1 MKTMVRLLGLLG
13 CMMPLGIHAQTLP
26 DFLEAAV
33 MESPAW
39 KRASIDLRKAEAKL
53 LEAQAAFDPTW
64 RVSDRGKSV
73 GSDLY
78 YRYQDAQ
85 WRIPALGGVDLY
97 VGGQWGNG
105 DWMNPESSLPAS
117 GLVAA
122 GISVPIGPTLWFSE
136 RQQNVTR
143 ARWHYRMAKQHWDL
157 TRWDIQR
164 EALNLYLT
172 WSLKVAAQEAYA
184 SSWTYLDAQLDMY
197 RQAFR
202 MGGVSQRDT
211 LDLFAARNTRK
222 SQALQSGWEAQ
233 SAFEKMSSFL
243 GHPID
248 SMRAWTP
255 MELDADTWLGLP
267 APVTRSVEAFPQMAL
282 AAMWAEASQRD
293 AQFESMQRWNVPS
306 LGYQFLQ
313 KTEDLNPYGGAWKV
327 TWDLPLWN
335 RANRAERALSRLQL
349 QYAAIQQDAMKTSL
363 SNEVQQRIQMWG
375 SMKENVVTV
384 TDQTATYASLLSLER
399 SSLQLGYSS
408 VFQVNQ
414 REVAYLDALL
424 KRNQSMAEYIT
435 FVGGWWWLTGQ
446 EVPWPAAR

>member
-1 MKTMVRLLGLLG
+1 MTTILRFVGLLG
-13 CMMPLGIHAQTLP
+13 CLLPLGIHAQTLP

-33 MESPAW
+33 IESPVW
-39 KRASIDLRKAEAKL
+39 QRASIDLRKAEAKL
-53 LEAQAAFDPTW
+53 LEAQAAFDPSW
-64 RVSDRGKSV
+64 RLSDRGKSV
-73 GSDLY
+73 GANLS

-97 VGGQWGNG
+97 VGGQWGQG
-105 DWMNPESSLPAS
+105 DWMNPESALPAS

-122 GISVPIGPTLWFSE
+122 GISVPMGPTLWFSE
-136 RQQNVTR
+136 RQQKVTR
-143 ARWHYRMAKQHWDL
+143 ARWHYRMAEQQWNL

-164 EALNLYLT
+164 KALDLYLT
-172 WSLKVAAQEAYA
+172 WSLKVAAQGAYA
-184 SSWTYLDAQLDMY
+184 SSWTYLDAQLNMY

-243 GHPID
+243 GLPID
-248 SMRAWTP
+248 SMKAWTP
-255 MELDADTWLGLP
+255 MELEADTWLGLP
-267 APVTRSVEAFPQMAL
+267 VPVARSVEAFPQMAL
-282 AAMWAEASQRD
+282 ASMWAEASQRD
-293 AQFESMQRWNVPS
+293 AQFESMQRYNLPS

-313 KTEDLNPYGGAWKV
+313 KTEDLNPYGGAWRV
-327 TWDLPLWN
+327 TWDLPVWN
-335 RANRAERALSRLQL
+335 RANRAERALARLQL
-349 QYAAIQQDAMKTSL
+349 QDASIQQDALKTSL

-375 SMKENVVTV
+375 SMKENVATV
-384 TDQTATYASLLSLER
+384 TDQTASYASLLSLER